1 MTGLL
6 ESVAR
11 GVQIYDL
18 AQPLEA
24 GMPCS
29 PNHPGF
35 RFALI
40 RRHGDAV
47 RESGLSGANEL
58 IVTGGH
64 VGTHIDA
71 ICHAAQDGKLFGGHD
86 AYRASQGG
94 RFTVHGIDTVEPIFC
109 RGVLLDVP
117 GAKGVDALPPAY
129 GVTPA
134 DLEAAAGDTPVGE
147 GDAVLIRTGWPQ
159 RYHDVPAYVGHD
171 TGVPGPDGDAAQW
184 LADRRVRVAGSDSI
198 AFEQLL
204 PGNGHTVM
212 PAHTILLTQYGIN
225 IIEVLNLEELARA
238 GVREFLFVLL
248 PLKITGG
255 TGSPVRPIAVVGQ

>member
-1 MTGLL
+1 MTLL
-6 ESVAR
+6 DEVAQ
-11 GVQIYDL
+11 GVTVYDL

-35 RFALI
+35 RFGLI

-71 ICHAAQDGKLFGGHD
+71 ICHAAQDGKLYGGHD
-86 AYRASQGG
+86 ACEASRGG
-94 RFTVHGIDTVEPIFC
+94 RFTVHGVDTVDPIFC
-109 RGVLLDVP
+109 RGVLLDIP
-117 GAKGVDALPPAY
+117 GAKGVGALEPAY
-129 GVTPA
+129 GVTPE
-134 DLEAAAGDTPVGE
+134 DLEEAAGDTVIGE

-159 RYHDVPAYVGHD
+159 QYHDVAAYVGHS
-171 TGVPGPDGDAAQW
+171 TGVPGPTGASAQW
-184 LADRRVRVAGSDSI
+184 LADRKIRVAGSDSI

-204 PGNGHTVM
+204 PGNGHEVM

-225 IIEVLNLEELARA
+225 IIEVLNLEGLAAA
-238 GVREFLFVLL
+238 GVKEFLFVLS
-248 PLKITGG
+248 PLKIVGG
-255 TGSPVRPIAVVGQ
+255 TGSPVRPIAVVGA

>member
-1 MTGLL
+1 MELL
-6 ESVAR
+6 ETIAE
-11 GVQIYDL
+11 GVDIYDL

-40 RRHGDAV
+40 RRHGDAM
-47 RESGLSGANEL
+47 REGGLSSSNDL

-71 ICHAAQDGKLFGGHD
+71 LCHAAQDGKLYGGHD
-86 AYRASQGG
+86 AYAASTGG
-94 RFTVHGIDTVEPIFC
+94 RFTVHGIEAVEPIFC
-109 RGVLLDVP
+109 RGVLLDIP
-117 GAKGVDALPPAY
+117 GSKGTQALEPAY
-129 GVTPA
+129 GVTPE
-134 DLEAAAGDTPVGE
+134 DLEAATGDTAVGE

-159 RYHDVPAYVGHD
+159 RYGDAAAYLGHD

-184 LADRRVRVAGSDSI
+184 LADRKVRVVGSDSI
-198 AFEQLL
+198 AFEQIS
-204 PGNGHTVM
+204 PGRGHTVM
-212 PAHTILLTQYGIN
+212 PAHTLLLTRYGIN
-225 IIEVLNLEELARA
+225 LVEVLNLEELAHA

-248 PLKITGG
+248 PLKIVGG
-255 TGSPVRPIAVVGQ
+255 TGSPVRPIAVVGR